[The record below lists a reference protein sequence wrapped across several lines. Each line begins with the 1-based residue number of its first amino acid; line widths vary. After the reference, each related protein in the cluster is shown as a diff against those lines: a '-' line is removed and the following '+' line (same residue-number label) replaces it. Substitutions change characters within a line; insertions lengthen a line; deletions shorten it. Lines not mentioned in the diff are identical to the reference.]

1 MECKLVLIMT
11 LFLIT
16 AVIISGNISASF
28 TITGKRIG
36 NASVTGDVTQQASL
50 KIVLDANP
58 PNITLVE
65 PKNKTYN
72 YKKISLNFS
81 IVDDLS
87 PVNKVWYTVN
97 NGTTNTTITE
107 NTTINLNDK
116 ASYTIILYAND
127 SLGQLNSTRVTFFIN
142 ESYGWTITSD
152 KYSFNDDSYNNDSS
166 QNYTAWYENMG
177 KEYMQNISG
186 FTLEIPNYG
195 KIVFNTP
202 LNISRWLDDLD
213 DNSNINNNTILIN
226 STNLPEFNMSATLYL
241 YSLNFT
247 NPRMLRDGVVCPS
260 TICTQQ
266 SYSGG
271 SLIVNVT
278 GFSEYQADE
287 TPSEG
292 GGSDDSGTGG
302 VSESGGVTTVI
313 TLDEI
318 SVDKQMINIKLKQG
332 ETTTIKKII
341 TNKLDRNLIVEIK
354 TSSLSDF
361 VIISNEKIKLTPK
374 ESKEVIFEITI
385 KPDTTPNL
393 YQGELI
399 ITTEKTQEKIP
410 ITIEVESTK
419 SLFDIDVT
427 IPTQSLRVLPGQELI
442 ANINLFNIGA
452 PKGVDV
458 LINYDIRSYEGKS
471 IYQSSESVG
480 IETRTSLSKNFQIPE
495 DADFG
500 DYILYVKVT
509 YDGEVASASTWFSI
523 GKKPLENITIVL
535 YLIIAILMVMILIVL
550 YEIQKIKKYLKH
562 HYKVNDSMLSGEITI
577 KK

>member
-1 MECKLVLIMT
+1 
-11 LFLIT
+11 
-16 AVIISGNISASF
+16 
-28 TITGKRIG
+28 
-36 NASVTGDVTQQASL
+36 
-50 KIVLDANP
+50 
-58 PNITLVE
+58 
-65 PKNKTYN
+65 
-72 YKKISLNFS
+72 
-81 IVDDLS
+81 
-87 PVNKVWYTVN
+87 
-97 NGTTNTTITE
+97 
-107 NTTINLNDK
+107 
-116 ASYTIILYAND
+116 
-127 SLGQLNSTRVTFFIN
+127 
-142 ESYGWTITSD
+142 
-152 KYSFNDDSYNNDSS
+152 
-166 QNYTAWYENMG
+166 
-177 KEYMQNISG
+177 
-186 FTLEIPNYG
+186 
-195 KIVFNTP
+195 
-202 LNISRWLDDLD
+202 
-213 DNSNINNNTILIN
+213 
-226 STNLPEFNMSATLYL
+226 MSATLYL

-500 DYILYVKVT
+500 DYILYIKVT

-577 KK
+577 KKLLILKKSRTV

>member
-247 NPRMLRDGVVCPS
+247 NPRMLRDSVVCPS

-500 DYILYVKVT
+500 DYILYIKVT

>member
-152 KYSFNDDSYNNDSS
+152 KYSFNDGSYDNNSG

-500 DYILYVKVT
+500 DYILYIKVT